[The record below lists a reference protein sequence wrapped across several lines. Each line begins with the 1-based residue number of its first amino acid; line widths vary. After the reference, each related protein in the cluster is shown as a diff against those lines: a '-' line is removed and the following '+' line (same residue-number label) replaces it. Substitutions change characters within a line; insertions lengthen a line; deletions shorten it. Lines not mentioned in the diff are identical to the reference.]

1 MNYHPG
7 QTWSSQPSVGPSIA
21 TPSFSYGHGHGGH
34 GHGGHGHGHAGSRNQ
49 DPSSHTS
56 QPIVTGTSV
65 IGLRYKDGVMLA
77 TDTLAS
83 YGSLA
88 RFMNVERIAAVG
100 PSTLIGASGDMSDW
114 QYVQHMLDKLM
125 VKEENAADGHMLSPA
140 QIYAYLARVMY
151 NRRSKIDP
159 LWNSFVLGGVD
170 PRDGKPF
177 LGYVDLLGTTY
188 SASTIATGFG
198 LHLAQPLLRK
208 AVEGREDT
216 LDEQEARSILE
227 NVMKVLY
234 YRDARSLNR
243 FQIATVTRS
252 GTSISEPYSVPTSWG
267 FAEMLRGY
275 GPQTQ

>member
-1 MNYHPG
+1 MNYLPG
-7 QTWSSQPSVGPSIA
+7 QTWSSQPAQHHHQFASA
-21 TPSFSYGHGHGGH
+21 SY
-34 GHGGHGHGHAGSRNQ
+34 NT
-49 DPSSHTS
+49 DPSAHTS

-65 IGLRYKDGVMLA
+65 IAIRFKDGVMMA

-88 RFMNVERIAAVG
+88 RFMDIKRIEKVG
-100 PSTLIGASGDMSDW
+100 ENTILGASGDMSDW
-114 QYVQHMLDKLM
+114 QYVQHTLDKLM
-125 VKEENAADGHMLSPA
+125 LREQNENDGHILSPS

-151 NRRSKIDP
+151 NRRSKMDP
-159 LWNSFVLGGVD
+159 IWNSFVLAGVD
-170 PRDGKPF
+170 PKDGSPF

-208 AVEGREDT
+208 AVEGREDQI
-216 LDEQEARSILE
+216 EEEEAKRILE
-227 NVMKVLY
+227 ECMKVLF

-243 FQIATVTRS
+243 FVIATVTKEGS
-252 GTSISEPYSVPTSWG
+252 KISEPYSVPTSWG

>member
-7 QTWSSQPSVGPSIA
+7 QTWSSQPSQSYA
-21 TPSFSYGHGHGGH
+21 HLSTPSFST
-34 GHGGHGHGHAGSRNQ
+34 ASSS
-49 DPSSHTS
+49 DPTAHTS

-65 IGLRYKDGVMLA
+65 LGIRYKDGVMLA

-88 RFMNVERIAAVG
+88 RFMDITRISQFG
-100 PSTLIGASGDMSDW
+100 QNTLIGASGDMSDW
-114 QYVQHMLDKLM
+114 QYVQHTLSKLITS
-125 VKEENAADGHMLSPA
+125 ENVADDHHQLTPT
-140 QIYAYLARVMY
+140 QIYAYLAKVMY
-151 NRRSKIDP
+151 KRRSDMNP

-170 PRDGKPF
+170 PKTGTPF
-177 LGYVDLLGTTY
+177 LGYTDLLGTTFT
-188 SASTIATGFG
+188 SSTIATGFG

-208 AVEGREDT
+208 MVEGREDT
-216 LDEQEARSILE
+216 LTEAEAKEVLE
-227 NVMKVLY
+227 NCMKVLF

-243 FQIATVTRS
+243 FRVAKVTKE
-252 GTSISEPYSVPTSWG
+252 GCEISEPYSVETSWG

>member
-1 MNYHPG
+1 MTLG
-7 QTWSSQPSVGPSIA
+7 
-21 TPSFSYGHGHGGH
+21 TPSFS
-34 GHGGHGHGHAGSRNQ
+34 HASSS
-49 DPSSHTS
+49 DPSSHTQ

-65 IGLRYKDGVMLA
+65 LGLRYKDGVMLA

-88 RFMNVERIAAVG
+88 RFMDIQRISAFG
-100 PSTLIGASGDMSDW
+100 QNTLIGASGDMSDW

-125 VKEENAADGHMLSPA
+125 LREENAADGHNLSPA

-151 NRRSKIDP
+151 GRRSKIDP

-170 PRDGKPF
+170 PKDGKPF

-198 LHLAQPLLRK
+198 LHLAQPLLRH

-216 LDEQEARSILE
+216 LTEAEAREILE
-227 NVMKVLY
+227 NCMKVLCKY
-234 YRDARSLNR
+234 SCSDSVLSL
-243 FQIATVTRS
+243 S
-252 GTSISEPYSVPTSWG
+252 
-267 FAEMLRGY
+267 
-275 GPQTQ
+275 